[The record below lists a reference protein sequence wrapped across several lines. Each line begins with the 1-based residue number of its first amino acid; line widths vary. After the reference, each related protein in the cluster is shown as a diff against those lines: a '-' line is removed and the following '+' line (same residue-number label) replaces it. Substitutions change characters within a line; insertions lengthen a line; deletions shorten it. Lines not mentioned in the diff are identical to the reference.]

1 MKKSKFTKYIRKAI
15 KETLKE
21 IDGGAPLV
29 APDGTIQGG
38 PKKKE
43 DEESVNETKAQDT
56 ALEVIQKISLNFKA
70 SQQEFIRIL
79 RTLEGTPKLA
89 NQVHD
94 KKLSKM
100 FMDYAKLRDAE
111 AKVINNMHKF
121 VTGTKD
127 FKYVDE
133 SLDEDSVEE
142 KLVFYKDDQ
151 KRLRR
156 FDTDKGANRKYRT

>member
-1 MKKSKFTKYIRKAI
+1 MKKSQLKKII
-15 KETLKE
+15 KEEIKSTL
-21 IDGGAPLV
+21 
-29 APDGTIQGG
+29 
-38 PKKKE
+38 
-43 DEESVNETKAQDT
+43 NETKAQDD
-56 ALEVIQKISLNFKA
+56 ALEVIQKISLNFKS
-70 SQQEFIRIL
+70 SQQEFIKIL

-100 FMDYAKLRDAE
+100 FIDYAKLRDAE

-142 KLVFYKDDQ
+142 KVVFYKDDQ

-156 FDTDKGANRKYRT
+156 FDTDKGANKKYRT

>member
-1 MKKSKFTKYIRKAI
+1 MGLLKDI
-15 KETLKE
+15 KTQLK
-21 IDGGAPLV
+21 ILD
-29 APDGTIQGG
+29 
-38 PKKKE
+38 
-43 DEESVNETKAQDT
+43 ESVNETKAQDA
-56 ALEVIQKISLNFKA
+56 ALEAIQKISLNFKS

-79 RTLEGTPKLA
+79 QTLSGTPKLA
-89 NQVHD
+89 DQGHD

-100 FMDYAKLRDAE
+100 FTDYAKLRDAE

-142 KLVFYKDDQ
+142 KVVFYKDD
-151 KRLRR
+151 KDRLRR
-156 FDTDKGANRKYRT
+156 FDTDKSANKKYRT